1 MFRNIYIYIYFC
13 EEFSSKIKVN
23 FDVENEN
30 FENVLFNPFDSQ
42 NILGDENNDPDI
54 NFFNKKTRRIIIWMN
69 LILLLRIFSKIHC
82 LFCIS
87 IFEV

>member
-54 NFFNKKTRRIIIWMN
+54 NFFNKKTRLIIIWIN
-69 LILLLRIFSKIHC
+69 LILLLRIFSKIHF